1 MKRVLYIAIAALLWC
16 GLTTTST
23 AQTYV
28 KLNGLYAIGGVVNPQ
43 VEFGI
48 SPHSTFQ
55 TEIVYSPWQ
64 SIKGYPMHFGI
75 FQNEYRYYIREHN
88 QGLYVAG
95 NAAMKAF
102 HMSKPTILNGRL
114 GIQNRYC
121 KGWGVMFGVGIG
133 YERRFAERWLLDVYA
148 SFGFSHCWYNGYSM
162 DGVIDMYPHRP
173 EDKQPSS
180 PDPYNKSAQW
190 IPTKVGISIG
200 LLINRPKQ

>member
-1 MKRVLYIAIAALLWC
+1 MKRVLYIAIVVLLWC
-16 GLTTTST
+16 GITNTST

-43 VEFGI
+43 VEFCI

-55 TEIVYSPWQ
+55 TEVVYSPWQ
-64 SIKGYPMHFGI
+64 SFMGHPLHFGI

-88 QGLYVAG
+88 HGFYVAG

-102 HMSKPTILNGRL
+102 NMSKPTIFNRRL
-114 GIQNRYC
+114 VFQNRYC
-121 KGWGVMFGVGIG
+121 KGWGIMFGVAVG
-133 YERRFAERWLLDVYA
+133 YEYCFAERWLLDVYA
-148 SFGFSHCWYNGYSM
+148 GFGFSHCWYNGYSM

-173 EDKQPSS
+173 EDRQPSS
-180 PDPYNKSAQW
+180 PDPYNMSAQW
-190 IPTKVGISIG
+190 IPTKVGVSIG